1 MDVSGIIASNAAKY
15 QAITVEKETP
25 LEVDAGLLLV
35 TDLNSIDEES
45 YSANLEDHLQALA
58 RDGVQSLITSLF
70 ALPTQRSEDGP
81 LAQLPVPTTALP
93 RSKPL
98 PKPKP
103 PTKWEKFAAAKGIQH
118 KKRDKREWDEE
129 RQEWVNRWGRDGKNK
144 QVEEQWITEVPAN
157 ADILLR
163 HSDVDFD
170 PRKVARDERKARV
183 AKNEKQRLA
192 NAARAQGPREARKQ
206 EIDQTLATTRI
217 STASMGKFDKKLEG
231 EKKARGVKRKF
242 EPTERPLEDE
252 KNASLAL
259 ISRMDS
265 DAKKT
270 RREPPTEENV
280 LNVRKAV
287 RFASKGRGG
296 VALGRSAAGAR
307 GGRGGRGRGKR

>member
-35 TDLNSIDEES
+35 TDINSIDEES
-45 YSANLEDHLQALA
+45 YSANLEEHLQALA
-58 RDGVQSLITSLF
+58 RDGAQSLIASLF

-81 LAQLPVPTTALP
+81 LAQLPAPTTALP

-144 QVEEQWITEVPAN
+144 QLEEQWITEVPAN
-157 ADILLR
+157 A
-163 HSDVDFD
+163 DVDFD

-183 AKNEKQRLA
+183 AKNEKQRLG
-192 NAARAQGPREARKQ
+192 NSARAQGPREVRKE
-206 EIDQTLATTRI
+206 EIDRTLATTRT

-270 RREPPTEENV
+270 RREPPPEENV

-296 VALGRSAAGAR
+296 VALGRSAAGVR
-307 GGRGGRGRGKR
+307 GGRGGGRGGRGRGKR